1 MFLERLMRFE
11 MFWYIEFSRDLL
23 NLPQDGSKAAPVG
36 QVMADYPGNVVY
48 CVGTWYLEVTEQ
60 DKLWLTTQ
68 VM

>member
-1 MFLERLMRFE
+1 MKFE
-11 MFWYIEFSRDLL
+11 MFLYKGFSRALL
-23 NLPQDGSKAAPVG
+23 ILPQDGSKAAPVG
-36 QVMADYPGNVVY
+36 QVMADHPGNVVC

>member
-1 MFLERLMRFE
+1 
-11 MFWYIEFSRDLL
+11 
-23 NLPQDGSKAAPVG
+23 
-36 QVMADYPGNVVY
+36 MADYPGNVVY